1 MLLLN
6 KLPRRNPDAPRLS
19 PRERYAALKG
29 SAANVIGKLAGFA
42 PPKLPGAG
50 TPSKVL
56 AATLAAHV
64 MAYGYALYI
73 EAYGLPDVAER
84 RQAEEEA
91 FRSLLHSG
99 YPRTRTTRIREAYGT
114 SSAMFSALHCAYID
128 WRQCRVTS
136 AWATRLRE
144 FVHGAK

>member
-1 MLLLN
+1 MPLSL
-6 KLPRRNPDAPRLS
+6 KLRRRNPDAPRPTL
-19 PRERYAALKG
+19 RERYAALKG
-29 SAANVIGKLAGFA
+29 SAANVIGKPAGFA

-64 MAYGYALYI
+64 MAYGYALYT
-73 EAYGLPDVAER
+73 EAYGLPDIAER

-99 YPRTRTTRIREAYGT
+99 YPRTRTTRISLAYGT
-114 SSAMFSALHCAYID
+114 RSNCLVRKS
-128 WRQCRVTS
+128 
-136 AWATRLRE
+136 
-144 FVHGAK
+144 